1 MMTTFDFWLKSFWL
15 WFSFTLLWKRG
26 PKVEYPQPFPHDFT
40 QIFDDNGVLSSWNWV
55 LATVQM
61 PALMPSGLPLRA
73 QAFKEIEPAHSNYPT
88 SLTRSDSTTILFLS
102 FEQYWNY
109 LVSYF
114 SQSMWRKNNCTCE
127 SGSSVIVLRQIGTP
141 WAECN

>member
-1 MMTTFDFWLKSFWL
+1 MITFDFWLKSFWL

-127 SGSSVIVLRQIGTP
+127 SGSSVIVWRQIGTP
-141 WAECN
+141 WAECS

>member
-1 MMTTFDFWLKSFWL
+1 MRITFEFWLKNFWL
-15 WFSFTLLWKRG
+15 WVSFGLLWKRG
-26 PKVEYPQPFPHDFT
+26 PTVEYLQPFPNDFT
-40 QIFDDNGVLSSWNWV
+40 QTFDDNGVLSSWNWV

-88 SLTRSDSTTILFLS
+88 SLTRSDSTTIPLS
-102 FEQYWNY
+102 LIWTVLK
-109 LVSYF
+109 LVGVIF
-114 SQSMWRKNNCTCE
+114 QPMRRKNNCTCE
-127 SGSSVIVLRQIGTP
+127 SGSSVIVWRQIGTP